1 MTILG
6 NNPANRL
13 IEVVAG
19 TTSLISDSSSVQSNG
34 PLAPLA
40 GSDILGNT
48 TETSD
53 HTGGSSAALL
63 AQPLDLLQAVPLQTG
78 DLAASSAGSD
88 GLAAMTTLAHAGD
101 VVDNL
106 DIVADLLNPAASG
119 SDTAP
124 LQLAG
129 EGALLQPVLDT
140 ANAAVAELHAEIVGL
155 GSELGLGQTAADIT
169 KFGESLGPVA
179 LGATPASDGH
189 TNLVTDLLNLPSDVL
204 AGNIGD
210 SVSHLSADLTQGL
223 SHLFVVKDDLIFG
236 TTDPTNPVPEL
247 LASVGHDLQSLPILD
262 IGNGNGGLLD
272 GVVGHLVDSSSH
284 HLIDVDVG
292 PAGPDG
298 LPLNVLASPQAGDSH
313 TLEVNAIDVAPGGP
327 VLADLGVLTG
337 GQLLDL
343 PGGSGADALVGDL
356 LGAVGGGAPADLLAV
371 TGSAESGAD
380 LPAIDVAHGL
390 LGGLTDHG
398 LLNGTHVI

>member
-19 TTSLISDSSSVQSNG
+19 TTSLISDSAGVQSHG

-40 GSDILGNT
+40 GSDT
-48 TETSD
+48 VSVPDD
-53 HTGGSSAALL
+53 HAATVDQPDNPVNLL
-63 AQPLDLLQAVPLQTG
+63 LSQALPLDGGIAQSTE
-78 DLAASSAGSD
+78 AASPISALDVQHLTGLLDLNPITD
-88 GLAAMTTLAHAGD
+88 GGVPNLAGD
-101 VVDNL
+101 
-106 DIVADLLNPAASG
+106 
-119 SDTAP
+119 
-124 LQLAG
+124 
-129 EGALLQPVLDT
+129 GATLQPVFDT
-140 ANAAVAELHAEIVGL
+140 VNEAVLETHFEMEVASYIVGL
-155 GSELGLGQTAADIT
+155 PGAVHAITNTGETIGLGRIGDPPTV
-169 KFGESLGPVA
+169 E
-179 LGATPASDGH
+179 GH
-189 TNLVTDLLNLPSDVL
+189 TNLVTDALNLPGEVLQGHLADTISQLSSDL
-204 AGNIGD
+204 GD
-210 SVSHLSADLTQGL
+210 TLQSVFSLKDTL
-223 SHLFVVKDDLIFG
+223 LFVDGDA
-236 TTDPTNPVPEL
+236 TNPVPEL

-262 IGNGNGGLLD
+262 IGNGNNGGLLD

-343 PGGSGADALVGDL
+343 PGGSGADALVGNL
-356 LGAVGGGAPADLLAV
+356 LGAVGGGAPADLLAA
-371 TGSAESGAD
+371 TGSADSGAD
-380 LPAIDVAHGL
+380 LPAVDVAHGL